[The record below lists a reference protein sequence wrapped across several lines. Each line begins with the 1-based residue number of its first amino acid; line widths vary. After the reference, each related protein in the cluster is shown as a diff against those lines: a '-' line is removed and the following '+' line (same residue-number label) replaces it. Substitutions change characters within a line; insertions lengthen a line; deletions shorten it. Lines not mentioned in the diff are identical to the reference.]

1 MAKRELYVKAL
12 ANRGV
17 FLPEREP
24 EDKSSR
30 SSQLQA
36 SQQETISTQ
45 LSMAPTGFSPGISP
59 SSFLSPNQEPDGSGC
74 GLVFNG
80 YINNSNQPFDEG
92 RSPDLF
98 ELDEIMKNVTDA
110 DLFSQH
116 DQDY

>member
-45 LSMAPTGFSPGISP
+45 LSMASTGFSPGISP

-74 GLVFNG
+74 GLIFNG
-80 YINNSNQPFDEG
+80 YINNEG

-98 ELDEIMKNVTDA
+98 EYDEIMKNVTDA
-110 DLFSQH
+110 DLFSH
-116 DQDY
+116 YDQDY